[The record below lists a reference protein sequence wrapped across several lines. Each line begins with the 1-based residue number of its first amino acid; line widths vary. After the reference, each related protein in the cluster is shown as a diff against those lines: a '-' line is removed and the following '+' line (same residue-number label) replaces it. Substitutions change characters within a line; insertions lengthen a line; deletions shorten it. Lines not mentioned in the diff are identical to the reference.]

1 MSELRREFP
10 LKILP
15 RISHLPRS
23 TYYYHLERDKVD
35 KYGAVR
41 REIREIFA
49 ENRQRY
55 GHRRVALALRE
66 KGVALNRKTVLRLM
80 REMGLQGKVRRRK
93 YRSYR
98 GEAGKSAPNLLR
110 RDFKAAGPF
119 EKLATD
125 VTEFA
130 VCGAKVYLSPV
141 MDLYNNEIVSHS
153 VSTRAGFAQT
163 REMLAG
169 LFERLPRGATPILH
183 SDRGWQYRMREF
195 GDMLREHGVA
205 QGMSGKGNCFD
216 NAAMESFFGRLKVEM
231 FHGEE
236 FLTVGEFVRELE
248 SYIRYWNSGRL
259 SLTLDGTCPAR
270 YQARPQAVC

>member
-1 MSELRREFP
+1 MSAIYIENFTRSLTASPQSFIGIVQRALAR
-10 LKILP
+10 
-15 RISHLPRS
+15 LPRS

-153 VSTRAGFAQT
+153 VSTRADFAQT
-163 REMLAG
+163 RRCWRDFSRG
-169 LFERLPRGATPILH
+169 SRGARLRSCTPTGAG
-183 SDRGWQYRMREF
+183 STG
-195 GDMLREHGVA
+195 
-205 QGMSGKGNCFD
+205 
-216 NAAMESFFGRLKVEM
+216 
-231 FHGEE
+231 
-236 FLTVGEFVRELE
+236 
-248 SYIRYWNSGRL
+248 
-259 SLTLDGTCPAR
+259 
-270 YQARPQAVC
+270 